1 MSIMVLVDYGV
12 SKLMR
17 MMVLVVSV
25 DDGVSS

>member
-1 MSIMVLVDYGV
+1 VSIMVLVDYGV